1 MNILELYYVCH
12 NVCMKSHHYDTA
24 YTMFELAYSNV
35 QISENIKYDITNTE
49 FF

>member
-24 YTMFELAYSNV
+24 FELAYSNV
-35 QISENIKYDITNTE
+35 QISKNIKYDITNTE